1 MLSRLADRMED
12 DVVRQSLIILGC
24 AVIAGT
30 VLGTGRRARGD
41 AADLSARQTVERAAA
56 DARSPRWRLFFPEVV
71 PHMSVEGRGRAIRA
85 HRRDVLDI
93 TTSQKLLFVFAKPS
107 PNLSQVVHFQIHE
120 QCRGGQ

>member
-1 MLSRLADRMED
+1 MED

-56 DARSPRWRLFFPEVV
+56 DARSRAPHHASSTLYVPSDSYLMRLLGE
-71 PHMSVEGRGRAIRA
+71 EEN
-85 HRRDVLDI
+85 
-93 TTSQKLLFVFAKPS
+93 KL
-107 PNLSQVVHFQIHE
+107 
-120 QCRGGQ
+120 